1 MYQFTY
7 LIYKL
12 VDKNCINSDLLEIE
26 RHDIKTS
33 VIDDIYLHYLF
44 DDSIIDYIVN
54 CKFYYCIPLSIF
66 N

>member
-33 VIDDIYLHYLF
+33 VIDDIYINNYL
-44 DDSIIDYIVN
+44 
-54 CKFYYCIPLSIF
+54 K
-66 N
+66 

>member
-1 MYQFTY
+1 MTHWYLSQF
-7 LIYKL
+7 KL
-12 VDKNCINSDLLEIE
+12 DY
-26 RHDIKTS
+26 
-33 VIDDIYLHYLF
+33 YLHYLF

>member
-33 VIDDIYLHYLF
+33 VIDDILF